1 MTINKAKIS
10 EIADVEAGFAWKS
23 EKFSDNSKDGL
34 PIIRIQN
41 LGGNE
46 NAKFVYYKGKYE
58 ERYIVNSE
66 DLLVSL
72 SGSFKIF
79 RWDGPRALLNQ
90 RIVKII
96 PKENLISKDYL
107 YYYISNKLVEI
118 QRRAQG
124 IAVANAS
131 MGTVRNMQIPFP
143 PLSEQKRIVEIL
155 EKVDALREKR
165 READELNNKII
176 QSVFLEMFGDPLK
189 NPKGW
194 PLKKIGEVCLVE
206 SGGTPSTKEEK
217 YWKNGTIPWLGS
229 TACKDN
235 FINEPTKHITEEG
248 LRTSAAKLFK
258 EKTVLVALVGATIG
272 KTGFLTFPSTTNQN
286 VAGIYPLEKK
296 ILLSEYLF
304 FAMQSL
310 YSRFITLGSDSFKM
324 ANLSF
329 VKKLEIAIPDL
340 QKQQKFADLVQK
352 VEKVKEKQQESKQ
365 ELDNLFNALIQKIFK
380 GESE

>member
-23 EKFSDNSKDGL
+23 ELFSANPEDGL

-46 NAKFVYYKGKYE
+46 NAKDVFYKGKYE
-58 ERYIVNSE
+58 DRYIVNSD

-72 SGSFKIF
+72 SGSFKIL
-79 RWDGPRALLNQ
+79 RWHGPKALLNQ
-90 RIVKII
+90 RIVRII
-96 PKENLISKDYL
+96 PKKERVTKDYL
-107 YYYISNKLVEI
+107 YYYISSKISDI
-118 QRRAQG
+118 QRKAQG
-124 IAVANAS
+124 VAVANAS
-131 MGTVRNMQIPFP
+131 MGAVRNMQILLL

-155 EKVDALREKR
+155 EKADALRKKR
-165 READELNNKII
+165 QEADEASNKLIHAI
-176 QSVFLEMFGDPLK
+176 FLEIFGDPLN

-194 PLKKIGEVCLVE
+194 PVKKIGEVCLVE

-229 TACKDN
+229 TACKDK

-248 LRTSAAKLFK
+248 LRNSAAKLFK

-329 VKKLEIAIPDL
+329 VKKLEITIPDL

-352 VEKVKEKQQESKQ
+352 VEKIKAAQNKTKKEI
-365 ELDNLFNALIQKIFK
+365 DNIFNSLMGKLF
-380 GESE
+380 SEN